1 VLSLLGPPRAGA
13 QQTLTFDIKGFKVEG
28 NTLLPADGVRTLLAP
43 YTGKNRDFG
52 DVQRALSALEQ
63 AYARAGFSAVQVY
76 LPEQE
81 LADGIVRFQVVE
93 GKVRKIMLP
102 QSRYFDEAN
111 LRRSLP
117 ALKEGETPSPARI
130 ADNLRLANE
139 SPSKQTNVLLRPGSQ
154 PGDIDAQIEVTE
166 ERPYRAFLTA
176 DNTGTPSTGM
186 YRTGVGVQHSNLW
199 NRDHVFTAQYITSP
213 ENIERV
219 TIFSAGYR
227 LPVYSLGDSI
237 DIVAGYSDVSAA
249 TTITP
254 AGPLNFS
261 GSGKLA
267 AGRYNFNMRRLGE
280 YEHRIL
286 FGADWREYDNVCAL
300 SGFGEAGCPVPP
312 STVVVRP
319 LSATYDARWARP
331 GTQLSFYGGVAHN
344 ISGGAFGTDAD
355 FKRAR
360 LGAGANYTLYRGGLN
375 FARALPRDFQFRIG
389 LAGQYTDDALV
400 PGEQFGLGGANSV
413 RGFYER
419 EIAQDKGY
427 SGQVEFYTPDLA
439 ALLKLPKVNLRLLGF
454 YDFGHGTL
462 VNTTAFATGVV
473 NIASAGI
480 GLRLGLSK
488 YVSLRGDLAQVVDA
502 GGTQGKGDVR
512 GHFALFATF

>member
-1 VLSLLGPPRAGA
+1 
-13 QQTLTFDIKGFKVEG
+13 LTFDIKGFQVEG
-28 NTLLPADGVRTLLAP
+28 NTLLPAERLRALLAP

-52 DVQRALSALEQ
+52 DVQRALRALEQ

-81 LADGIVRFQVVE
+81 LADGVVRFQVVE
-93 GKVRKIMLP
+93 GKVRKILLP
-102 QSRYFDEAN
+102 QGRYFDEAN

-117 ALKEGETPSPARI
+117 ALKEGETPNPARI

-139 SPSKQTNVLLRPGSQ
+139 SPSKQTNVLLRAGSQ
-154 PGDIDAQIEVTE
+154 PGDIDAQLEVTE
-166 ERPYRAFLTA
+166 ERPYRAFVTA
-176 DNTGTPSTGM
+176 DNSGTPSTGM

-199 NRDHVFTAQYITSP
+199 NRDHIFTAQYITSP
-213 ENIERV
+213 ENINRV

-227 LPVYSLGDSI
+227 LPLYSLGDSI
-237 DIVAGYSDVSAA
+237 DVVAGYSDVSAA

-267 AGRYNFNMRRLGE
+267 AGRYNLNLRRLGE

-286 FGADWREYDNVCAL
+286 FGADWREYDNVCSLGA
-300 SGFGEAGCPVPP
+300 FGQAGCPVPL

-319 LSATYDARWARP
+319 LSGTYDGRWSRP
-331 GTQLSFYGGVAHN
+331 GTQLSFYGGVFHN
-344 ISGGAFGTDAD
+344 IPGGAFGTDAD
-355 FKRAR
+355 FKLAR
-360 LGAGANYTLYRGGLN
+360 FGAGANYTLYRGGLN
-375 FARALPRDFQFRIG
+375 FAQSLPRDFQVRVG
-389 LAGQYTDDALV
+389 LGGQYTDDALV

-419 EIAQDKGY
+419 EIAQDRGY

-439 ALLKLPKVNLRLLGF
+439 VLVKVPKVNFRFLAF

-462 VNTTAFATGVV
+462 VNTTGFDTGPV
-473 NIASAGI
+473 NIASAGL
-480 GLRLGLSK
+480 GLRLSLSK
-488 YVSLRGDLAQVVDA
+488 YVSLRGDVARVLDA

-512 GHFALFATF
+512 GNFALFATF